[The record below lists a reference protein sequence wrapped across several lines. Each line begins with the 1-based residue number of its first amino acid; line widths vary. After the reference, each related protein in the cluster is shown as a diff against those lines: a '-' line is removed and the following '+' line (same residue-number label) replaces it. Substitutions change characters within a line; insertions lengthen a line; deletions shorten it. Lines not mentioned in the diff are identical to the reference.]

1 MKMRKERAD
10 VRGYVREAG
19 VRLQAAGKLLLGR
32 GHTQHIPP
40 SISFNVSV
48 SKKTAT
54 KVSSNWKNRVR
65 PMKFLA
71 FLSSAVQYVI
81 QQRPAAVKRF

>member
-32 GHTQHIPP
+32 GHAQHIPP
-40 SISFNVSV
+40 SLSLSFNLSIPQ
-48 SKKTAT
+48 KTAT
-54 KVSSNWKNRVR
+54 KVWPVPR
-65 PMKFLA
+65 PRTSTSITSLLF
-71 FLSSAVQYVI
+71 YDD
-81 QQRPAAVKRF
+81 